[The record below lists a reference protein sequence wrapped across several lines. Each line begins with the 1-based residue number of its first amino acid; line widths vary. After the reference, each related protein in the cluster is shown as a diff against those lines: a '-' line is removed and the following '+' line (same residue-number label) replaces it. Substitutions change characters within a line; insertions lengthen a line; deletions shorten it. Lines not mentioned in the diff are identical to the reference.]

1 MLAPIM
7 TRLTG
12 PFIAGRTW
20 LFVAAV
26 SAWRLCCVPALAT
39 SWWQP
44 AQLNGVS
51 ARSTGFT
58 ISASQQA
65 AYDEWVA
72 QEVAH

>member
-20 LFVAAV
+20 LF
-26 SAWRLCCVPALAT
+26 
-39 SWWQP
+39 
-44 AQLNGVS
+44 
-51 ARSTGFT
+51 